1 VPRMS
6 ASLTRRGALGGLAAA
21 ALASCGGDDPAP
33 AGTPRAGSGAGLLN
47 SIIALEHA
55 AVAAWT
61 VIAAVLG
68 VDGRTQ
74 ARAIRAREM
83 DHVDRLSALVRDL
96 GGIPPQG
103 RPRAEYRPMFP
114 KLDDETAALR
124 FARDLEERLVRG
136 YLDALRSLPHSDQR
150 RVAAEIAAE
159 EAEDLAVVQLL
170 SGDAA
175 APKAFV
181 TGTS

>member
-1 VPRMS
+1 MS
-6 ASLTRRGALGGLAAA
+6 ASLTRRGALGGLAAV

-33 AGTPRAGSGAGLLN
+33 AGTPGAGSGAGLLN
-47 SIIALEHA
+47 SLVALEHA

-61 VIAAVLG
+61 AIAAVLG
-68 VDGRTQ
+68 VMGRAQ
-74 ARAIRAREM
+74 ARAIRAREI
-83 DHVDRLSALVRDL
+83 DHVHRLSALVRDL
-96 GGIPPQG
+96 GGTPPQG
-103 RPRAEYRPMFP
+103 RPRDEYEPMFP
-114 KLDDETAALR
+114 KLDDEAAALR

-136 YLDALRSLPHSDQR
+136 YLDALRSLPDSEQR

-159 EAEDLAVVQLL
+159 EAEDLAVVQLI
-170 SGDAA
+170 SGHAA

>member
-1 VPRMS
+1 MRGRPVCLRALTAEERPAVEALARS
-6 ASLTRRGALGGLAAA
+6 RTAPARRVERARIVWHASRGETPPAIAA
-21 ALASCGGDDPAP
+21 AL
-33 AGTPRAGSGAGLLN
+33 
-47 SIIALEHA
+47 
-55 AVAAWT
+55 
-61 VIAAVLG
+61 G
-68 VDGRTQ
+68 VVGRTQ
-74 ARAIRAREM
+74 AKAIRARET
-83 DHVDRLSALVRDL
+83 DHVHRLSALVRDL
-96 GGIPPQG
+96 GGTPPQG
-103 RPRAEYRPMFP
+103 RPRGEYRPMFP
-114 KLDDETAALR
+114 KLDDEAAALR

-136 YLDALRSLPHSDQR
+136 YLDALRSLPDSDHR

>member
-1 VPRMS
+1 MS
-6 ASLTRRGALGGLAAA
+6 TSLTRRGALGGLAAA
-21 ALASCGGDDPAP
+21 ALASCGGGDPP
-33 AGTPRAGSGAGLLN
+33 PGDTPRAGSGAGLLN
-47 SIIALEHA
+47 SLIALEHA

-61 VIAAVLG
+61 AIAAVLG
-68 VDGRTQ
+68 VDGRAQ
-74 ARAIRAREM
+74 AKAIRVREI

-96 GGIPPQG
+96 GGTPPQG
-103 RPRAEYRPMFP
+103 RPRREYQQMFP
-114 KLDDETAALR
+114 KLDDEAAALR
-124 FARDLEERLVRG
+124 FARDLEERLVRA
-136 YLDALRSLPHSDQR
+136 YLDALRSLPDSDQR